1 MFSVADVY
9 CTFVIGYAG
18 CVWVNMFNG
27 DLYFGDDIIVN
38 LGCNVPV
45 RIVPKYE

>member
-9 CTFVIGYAG
+9 CTFVIGCAG
-18 CVWVNMFNG
+18 CVWVSIFNG
-27 DLYFGDDIIVN
+27 DLYFGDNIIVFF
-38 LGCNVPV
+38 GYNVPV

>member
-9 CTFVIGYAG
+9 CIFVVGYAG
-18 CVWVNMFNG
+18 CVWVSIFNG
-27 DLYFGDDIIVN
+27 DLHLGDDIIVYVSY
-38 LGCNVPV
+38 NVPV